1 MISKEG
7 KKEAIAKFKERKPLL
22 GVYAVRCT
30 ASGRAWVGAS
40 RNLDAARNAVW
51 FSLRLG
57 IHRERPI
64 QDEWNAFGESEFEYE
79 VLDKL
84 PEDAPVMLVSDLL
97 KDAKQRW
104 MTRLGAPGLL

>member
-30 ASGRAWVGAS
+30 ASGRVWVGAS
-40 RNLDAARNAVW
+40 RNLEAARNAIW

-64 QDEWNAFGESEFEYE
+64 QDEWNSFGESAFEYE

-84 PEDAPVMLVSDLL
+84 AEDAPAMLVPDLL
-97 KDAKQRW
+97 KDAKQSW
-104 MTRLGAPGLL
+104 MTRLAAPGLL